1 MEELPVL
8 VWRSR
13 QPFYRLWR
21 CRTKWMPQKFDQS
34 DDGKTEMG
42 EKAGLPGVNE
52 HFEHSSNL
60 ASTLSANF

>member
-1 MEELPVL
+1 
-8 VWRSR
+8 
-13 QPFYRLWR
+13 
-21 CRTKWMPQKFDQS
+21 MPQKFDQS